1 MRQPA
6 SRHQREV
13 NVWRLFESA
22 VSDVRTAIAA
32 LGRDRRPARFA
43 ADLDELGGVGA
54 ANVLWIR
61 CRPAV
66 VGQYLPPDG
75 VDLVLGSPA
84 PPPSVDEMSFEYLA
98 TAWLM
103 GREAAE
109 TLRLEPLFGTT
120 QGRGEPAEGTA
131 MRHAMASAA
140 GALKPGGWCNILIE
154 GGDVDRMLAVA
165 VAGAAA
171 DLELVDVVH
180 RESVRSGEGVALHF
194 HKTSAEDRLRS
205 AMRRARS
212 SSARRTGTSPTRS
225 WPRRSTGPRP
235 RCSSGAASRSA
246 WCGSGRPCWSS
257 CSAPASCRASPPRA
271 VRRRRRRR
279 PNRPPRS
286 PRRRRGRGPER
297 GPNLLATLLREELA
311 RDDHPSLVRLGDAD
325 RPLWWLRKPELSETP
340 LADRV
345 EWATFSILTTAGR
358 LDENGFLE
366 RIYALFPG
374 LEAPDEELVRACL
387 AAYAAVGEK
396 GQLRIE
402 EDLARRQEDHAR
414 IIGTLIDYGHRL
426 GLRSWVGRHAHDRP
440 YAGATLLERLR
451 DDERRAYLPL
461 IVRAPAETLAAIDAI
476 WYVRGRMAFMFDVEW
491 TAMLGETILRRGR
504 QIEPTDQQAR
514 FCVFPGE
521 RTELL
526 RLKLD
531 RSPWL
536 RAEVARQNWHF
547 LKWQHLE
554 GLAARDGASLDWLEP
569 VLGLDPLI
577 ERGGEQLTMFGE

>member
-1 MRQPA
+1 
-6 SRHQREV
+6 
-13 NVWRLFESA
+13 
-22 VSDVRTAIAA
+22 
-32 LGRDRRPARFA
+32 
-43 ADLDELGGVGA
+43 
-54 ANVLWIR
+54 
-61 CRPAV
+61 
-66 VGQYLPPDG
+66 
-75 VDLVLGSPA
+75 
-84 PPPSVDEMSFEYLA
+84 
-98 TAWLM
+98 
-103 GREAAE
+103 
-109 TLRLEPLFGTT
+109 
-120 QGRGEPAEGTA
+120 
-131 MRHAMASAA
+131 
-140 GALKPGGWCNILIE
+140 
-154 GGDVDRMLAVA
+154 MLAFA
-165 VAGAAA
+165 VAGAAME
-171 DLELVDVVH
+171 LELVDVVH
-180 RESVRSGEGVALHF
+180 RESVRSGEAVALHF
-194 HKTSAEDRLRS
+194 HKASAEDRLRS
-205 AMRRARS
+205 AM
-212 SSARRTGTSPTRS
+212 SPSPLQLGAEDGHLTYPELATAIEAAATALLRQRGE
-225 WPRRSTGPRP
+225 PAGAVRI
-235 RCSSGAASRSA
+235 GAAVLVELQRAGLLSRVSA
-246 WCGSGRPCWSS
+246 ARGAAPEAEADEAAAAEPSE
-257 CSAPASCRASPPRA
+257 SASR
-271 VRRRRRRR
+271 
-279 PNRPPRS
+279 
-286 PRRRRGRGPER
+286 PER

-311 RDDHPSLVRLGDAD
+311 RDDHPSLIRIGDAD
-325 RPLWWLRKPELSETP
+325 RPLWWLRQPELSETP

-366 RIYALFPG
+366 RVYALFPG

-414 IIGTLIDYGHRL
+414 IIGTLVEYGHRL

-461 IVRAPAETLAAIDAI
+461 VVRAPAETLAAIDAI

-491 TAMLGETILRRGR
+491 TAQLGEIILRRGR

-536 RAEVARQNWHF
+536 RDEVARQNWHF

-554 GLAARDGASLDWLEP
+554 GLAARDGGSLDWLEP